1 MYNNSSMNNDISLP
15 HTILFELLN
24 TLDDIRRESLK
35 NTTSNHVKRLMG
47 LTIRQ
52 ASASARL
59 KMLMNKAPQG
69 VALKTLAQELQMTV
83 PATSLL
89 VETMV
94 SKDVFERNQNPDDRR
109 AICIRLST
117 KGQELFDVG
126 FSALER
132 QLDNHSADITREELE
147 ACQRVTQKLSR
158 SLSRSK
164 GR

>member
-1 MYNNSSMNNDISLP
+1 MNKNIPLP

-52 ASASARL
+52 ASAIARL

-94 SKDVFERNQNPDDRR
+94 SKDVFERHQNPDDRR
-109 AICIRLST
+109 AICIRLSN

-158 SLSRSK
+158 SLSLSK

>member
-1 MYNNSSMNNDISLP
+1 MNKSSTIP
-15 HTILFELLN
+15 HVVLLELLY

-35 NTTSNHVKRLMG
+35 LTSSTHIKRLMG

-52 ASASARL
+52 AGAIARL

-94 SKDVFERNQNPDDRR
+94 SKDVFERSQNPDDRR
-109 AICIRLST
+109 AICIRLSS

-132 QLDNHSADITREELE
+132 QLDNHSADITAEELE
-147 ACQRVTQKLSR
+147 TCQRVAQKLSR
-158 SLSRSK
+158 SLTLSK

>member
-1 MYNNSSMNNDISLP
+1 MNKTASIP
-15 HTILFELLN
+15 HVVLLELLY

-35 NTTSNHVKRLMG
+35 LTSSSHIKKLMG

-52 ASASARL
+52 ASAIARL
-59 KMLMNKAPQG
+59 KIMMDRAPQG

-94 SKDVFERNQNPDDRR
+94 NKGVFERNQNPDDRR

-117 KGQELFDVG
+117 KGRELFDVG
-126 FSALER
+126 FSGA
-132 QLDNHSADITREELE
+132 
-147 ACQRVTQKLSR
+147 
-158 SLSRSK
+158 
-164 GR
+164 